1 MVTFISDTG
10 CDIPKNI
17 KLPYELKFLPLR
29 VYVKS
34 KEFEDKVTIS
44 PEELYSLELQGEV
57 ASTSLPKPDTIER
70 VIKDASENSEKVY
83 VITISSKLSNT
94 FDLVLNIVNNM
105 NVKNVTVLDSK
116 TASIKQGYV
125 VLKAMEILTRKGS
138 LTQADINRIVE
149 NSLLVFF
156 VPTLEY
162 LYRGGRIGKARAFFG
177 KLLNIKPVL
186 TTDDEGEVNTLATV
200 RSMDMGISTMTNLAS
215 NFAKNKGFA
224 NSYSVIGGYT
234 IDSMKSY
241 LEKLMGN
248 VDNSSIL
255 GTSSIGAAIAA
266 HVGPEAFGMVIGEK
280 IQF

>member
-10 CDIPKNI
+10 CDITKNI

-29 VYVKS
+29 VYVKG

-44 PEELYSLELQGEV
+44 PEELYSFELQGEV

-70 VIKDASENSEKVY
+70 VIKDAAENSERVY

-94 FDLVLNIVNNM
+94 YDLILNIVNNM

-125 VLKAMEILTRKGS
+125 VMKAMEILTRKGS

-162 LYRGGRIGKARAFFG
+162 LYRGGRIGKAKAFFG

-200 RSMDMGISTMTNLAS
+200 RSMEMGISTMANLAS

-241 LEKLMGN
+241 LEKLIGN
-248 VDNSSIL
+248 FDNSSIL

-266 HVGPEAFGMVIGEK
+266 HVGPEAFGMVIGER